1 MTISAIIFVENLVL
15 LWFNCFSLRQH
26 YLDQVRRVDNTV
38 VVLSAGFTQ
47 LPMHLTN
54 KEVAF
59 LVFKPYWQPSF
70 KIQ

>member
-1 MTISAIIFVENLVL
+1 MGFTLVQL
-15 LWFNCFSLRQH
+15 FSLRQH

-54 KEVAF
+54 KEAVF
-59 LVFKPYWQPSF
+59 LVFKHYWQLSF
-70 KIQ
+70 KIQQ